1 MNLRW
6 TALLL
11 LIPFLTAS
19 AQNQD
24 VDPKVRFAR
33 LAKDFKEVQ
42 KSPDWKKI
50 KQRRDI
56 IVELGD
62 LDHENSQK
70 ILFQAFAED
79 REQVCRI
86 PAMIGLGKRATYP
99 VLKAMVT
106 RAVRDRNDVY
116 LMTLPLALSHSKD
129 SKIGPWILSHF
140 WVKKGKPI
148 QRAAVIASLGH
159 LKCAEAYGP
168 IEKTLTEETR
178 DVRVLYE
185 CLFALA
191 RIGGLQAFD
200 TIVPF
205 LESPERFLREGAILA
220 LAETGSPAA
229 TEKVLP
235 LWRDPFA
242 RAQEAVAE
250 AVRRSKDEEGL
261 GTLVQLLRT
270 GRLRVMD
277 TARCALEEITGEK
290 HGLDADA
297 WEKWL
302 KDKAAGKVVPKDPAS
317 GPGSVATYYG
327 MRVLSDRLLFVLDFS
342 GSMDAGKPP
351 RIETAREEITKTL
364 DQLNRKTL
372 FNVVGFSGAVMWWKD
387 EEVPATAENIAEAKE
402 YIEKLSVGGGTNVS
416 DTFDETFEKMT
427 HIDTI
432 YFLGDGSPSV
442 GRHTEQEEILARL
455 RWHNRCRKIRIHCIA
470 LTRGEVAR
478 FGGRKGP
485 GLGRGRSVSGPRYYD
500 EEEAARFM
508 SRIAAEHG
516 GEFLHIEK

>member
-1 MNLRW
+1 MNVRW
-6 TALLL
+6 MALFLL
-11 LIPFLTAS
+11 VPWLTAS

-24 VDPKVRFAR
+24 VDSKVRFAQ
-33 LAKDFKEVQ
+33 LAKDFKELQ

-62 LDHENSQK
+62 LDHPNSQK

-86 PAMIGLGKRATYP
+86 PAMIGLGKRGIYP

-106 RAVRDRNDVY
+106 RAVRDKNDVY
-116 LMTLPLALSHSKD
+116 LMTLPRALSGSKD
-129 SKIGPWILSHF
+129 DRIGPWILSHF
-140 WVKKGKPI
+140 WVRKGKPI

-159 LKCAEAYGP
+159 LKCSEAYEA
-168 IEKTLTEETR
+168 IEKTLLSEKR

-185 CLFALA
+185 CLFALV
-191 RIGGLQAFD
+191 RIGGLLAFD

-205 LESPERFLREGAILA
+205 LESPERYLREGAILA

-229 TEKVLP
+229 VEKVLP
-235 LWRDPFA
+235 LWRDTFP

-250 AVRRSKDEEGL
+250 VVRQTKDEEGL
-261 GTLVQLLRT
+261 LTLVQLLRT

-277 TARCALEEITGEK
+277 TARIALEEITGET

-302 KDKAAGKVVPKDPAS
+302 KDKAAGKLPPKDPAS

-327 MRVLSDRLLFVLDFS
+327 MKILSDRLLFVLDFS

-351 RIETAREEITKTL
+351 RIQTAREEILKTIRTSTASVVVIDGPSITEL
-364 DQLNRKTL
+364 VGVKRTLNMALLGALLGLELLPMTEQALLAGVEATCAPRFLESNQQALKLGRKA
-372 FNVVGFSGAVMWWKD
+372 GARLM
-387 EEVPATAENIAEAKE
+387 EEVA
-402 YIEKLSVGGGTNVS
+402 
-416 DTFDETFEKMT
+416 
-427 HIDTI
+427 
-432 YFLGDGSPSV
+432 
-442 GRHTEQEEILARL
+442 
-455 RWHNRCRKIRIHCIA
+455 
-470 LTRGEVAR
+470 
-478 FGGRKGP
+478 
-485 GLGRGRSVSGPRYYD
+485 
-500 EEEAARFM
+500 
-508 SRIAAEHG
+508 
-516 GEFLHIEK
+516 